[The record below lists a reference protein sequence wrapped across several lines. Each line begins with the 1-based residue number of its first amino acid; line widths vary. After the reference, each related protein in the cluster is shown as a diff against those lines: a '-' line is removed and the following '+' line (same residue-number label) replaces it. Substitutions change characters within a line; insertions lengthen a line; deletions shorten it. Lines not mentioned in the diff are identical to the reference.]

1 MHFVTVFSD
10 DTTRTPWF
18 FIAALV
24 GPIAEATCGIAMAT
38 APIPTR
44 RRTWRHMMF
53 MTRFLQRGLP
63 CRKTRMAKRCL
74 TFIPTQIKASVA
86 E

>member
-53 MTRFLQRGLP
+53 MTQLLQGGLP
-63 CRKTRMAKRCL
+63 CRETCMAKRNL
-74 TFIPTQIKASVA
+74 TFFPTQLEPGVA